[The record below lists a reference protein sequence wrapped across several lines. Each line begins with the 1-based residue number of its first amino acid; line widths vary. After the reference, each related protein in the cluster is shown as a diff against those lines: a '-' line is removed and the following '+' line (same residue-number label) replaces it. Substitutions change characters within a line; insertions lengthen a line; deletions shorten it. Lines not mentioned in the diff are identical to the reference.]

1 MSFDVAAE
9 SYDRFMGEWSQALAP
24 QLADLADV
32 RAGQQALDV
41 GCGPGA
47 LTAELV
53 ARLGAENVKGIDP
66 SESFVASM
74 RERHPEVDVL
84 HGAAEALPFAEDTFD
99 VALCQLVVHFM
110 DDPVAGIREM
120 RRVTRAGGAVAA
132 CVWDFE
138 GRRGPL
144 TVFWTAVRELDPDA
158 ADESLLPGSRG
169 GDLDRLFTEAGLR
182 SVEGTELSVERS
194 FASFEEW
201 WDPYTLGVGPAGA
214 YASSLDPD
222 RQAALRDRCRSA
234 LPEAPFE
241 QRAVAWAARG
251 VA

>member
-66 SESFVASM
+66 SESFVASI

-120 RRVTRAGGAVAA
+120 R
-132 CVWDFE
+132 
-138 GRRGPL
+138 
-144 TVFWTAVRELDPDA
+144 
-158 ADESLLPGSRG
+158 
-169 GDLDRLFTEAGLR
+169 
-182 SVEGTELSVERS
+182 
-194 FASFEEW
+194 
-201 WDPYTLGVGPAGA
+201 
-214 YASSLDPD
+214 
-222 RQAALRDRCRSA
+222 
-234 LPEAPFE
+234 
-241 QRAVAWAARG
+241 
-251 VA
+251 